1 MAPTDRDALI
11 EHLSA
16 LLSRGGDGNRLLIEA
31 GPSYLLVTGGPGRPA
46 LVCEAVA
53 DDLLGEHATP
63 ARRGALER
71 LGYRKERDRRN
82 PSRVVP
88 VADPSAL
95 AALADEALAL
105 LALGP
110 PAPLRLELTLG
121 QAEPTRNPEL
131 IRAMKLLATTR
142 EMSAR
147 QRVYHHLLAADLL
160 LALDPDGDD
169 DDPAPHIFERL
180 QGYPVIGAFTDW
192 DALRLWQPRGWPYR
206 VLPGRSLFPLAHAGR
221 YGSVLINR
229 GGNVGGELLMNEIEA
244 LARVARARSA

>member
-16 LLSRGGDGNRLLIEA
+16 LLSRGGDGNRLLLEA
-31 GPSYLLVTGGPGRPA
+31 GPAYLLITGGPGRPA

-82 PSRVVP
+82 PSRVVSI
-88 VADPSAL
+88 ADPSAL

-110 PAPLRLELTLG
+110 PAPLRLELTRG
-121 QAEPTRNPEL
+121 PPPPPPHPAHPPTLRR
-131 IRAMKLLATTR
+131 RAPPR
-142 EMSAR
+142 QMSAR

-160 LALDPDGDD
+160 LALDPDGGDD
-169 DDPAPHIFERL
+169 DDPYVFEHL

-192 DALRLWQPRGWPYR
+192 DALRLWQPRGWRYR
-206 VLPGRSLFPLAHAGR
+206 VLSGRHLFPLAHAGR